1 MFQEN
6 RSEDSDSKS
15 VLEEGEPS
23 SSFSS
28 SSSSSSSSCCS
39 SPSSDVD
46 NLRTKTFGLIDSEYA
61 KKVKQWSDAIPI
73 GLGLCPWAI
82 KSNNQNRLRY
92 ITCQGKLVSDAINML
107 QRECNMLLG
116 KDIQPLSSSLV
127 VCPFLQEW
135 KDFEV
140 FQQFV
145 YHGIKSSIE
154 KDLLE
159 QMEFVPFH
167 PQFTRWYA
175 LPSHIHKGSIVQ
187 SYWGIFGQKSTVTD
201 IATIIETH
209 NKAFGQTKVKIRF
222 HNEMEGRRHEQYVPT
237 EWLDIPKGEAL
248 VNNVMHRAPYPT
260 IHLIRNLDLASLNA
274 SSVSRTKRKNAVRM
288 MKLGWNGLNDLM
300 DGKM

>member
-1 MFQEN
+1 MSQVN
-6 RSEDSDSKS
+6 TREDLSDSNS
-15 VLEEGEPS
+15 VLEEEEQ
-23 SSFSS
+23 SSFSSS

-39 SPSSDVD
+39 SSSDVE
-46 NLRTKTFGLIDSEYA
+46 NEIHSKTFGLIDSEYA
-61 KKVKQWSDAIPI
+61 NKVKQWSDAIPI

-92 ITCQGKLVSDAINML
+92 VTCQGELLSDAIDIL
-107 QRECNMLLG
+107 QRECNKLLE
-116 KDIQPLSSSLV
+116 KDVQPLSSSLV

-135 KDFEV
+135 KDFEI

-159 QMEFVPFH
+159 QIEFVPFH

-175 LPSHIHKGSIVQ
+175 LPSHINEGSTVQ
-187 SYWGIFGQKSTVTD
+187 SYWGNFGQKSTVTD

-209 NKAFGQTKVKIRF
+209 SKAFGQTKVKIRF
-222 HNEMEGRRHEQYVPT
+222 QNEMEGRRQEQYVPT

-288 MKLGWNGLNDLM
+288 MKLGWKGLNDLIE
-300 DGKM
+300 